1 MKLEGYGEEYLVNYD
16 RDRNVVTIKV
26 PGTGYMKNPYE
37 LDLNRKKTVKE
48 SFDFWW
54 DHLYESKN
62 WFRNNTKIQIDLCWI
77 EGWIIE
83 KKWEKYN

>member
-1 MKLEGYGEEYLVNYD
+1 MKDEEYLVNYD

-37 LDLNRKKTVKE
+37 LDLDTKKTIKK

-54 DHLYESKN
+54 DHLSESKR
-62 WFRNNTKIQIDLCWI
+62 WFKDNPRIQEELAWI
-77 EGWIIE
+77 EAWVTDKG
-83 KKWEKYN
+83 WEKYN